1 MKTNRHSTLL
11 KKAVHLITYNSSH
24 KLICLLGC
32 LLLCSMNTYAQN
44 YVSGTVKDNNG
55 EPLLGV
61 SIKVK
66 DGNIVSGTV
75 TDFNGHYQVK
85 ADPSSTIEFSYIGF
99 KTVQFTVGD
108 RKMINVTLGVDDN
121 LLDEVIVVGY
131 GTQKKINLTGSVGV
145 IDSKAFEAIPVS
157 NAVQALQGLS
167 LIHI

>member
-66 DGNIVSGTV
+66 DGNIAVSYT
-75 TDFNGHYQVK
+75 HL
-85 ADPSSTIEFSYIGF
+85 
-99 KTVQFTVGD
+99 
-108 RKMINVTLGVDDN
+108 TLPTTSRV
-121 LLDEVIVVGY
+121 
-131 GTQKKINLTGSVGV
+131 
-145 IDSKAFEAIPVS
+145 
-157 NAVQALQGLS
+157 
-167 LIHI
+167 

>member
-24 KLICLLGC
+24 KHLPAGF

-66 DGNIVSGTV
+66 DGNIVS
-75 TDFNGHYQVK
+75 
-85 ADPSSTIEFSYIGF
+85 E
-99 KTVQFTVGD
+99 
-108 RKMINVTLGVDDN
+108 
-121 LLDEVIVVGY
+121 
-131 GTQKKINLTGSVGV
+131 
-145 IDSKAFEAIPVS
+145 
-157 NAVQALQGLS
+157 LS
-167 LIHI
+167 LTLTDTTK